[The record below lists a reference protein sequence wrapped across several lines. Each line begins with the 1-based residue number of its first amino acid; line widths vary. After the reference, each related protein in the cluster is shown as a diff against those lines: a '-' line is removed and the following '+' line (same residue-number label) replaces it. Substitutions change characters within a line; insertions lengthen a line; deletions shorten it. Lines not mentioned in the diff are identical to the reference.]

1 VKTAGDVGPFLD
13 RAEAIAHGSKVAD
26 GTA

>member
-13 RAEAIAHGSKVAD
+13 RAEAIAHASRVAD